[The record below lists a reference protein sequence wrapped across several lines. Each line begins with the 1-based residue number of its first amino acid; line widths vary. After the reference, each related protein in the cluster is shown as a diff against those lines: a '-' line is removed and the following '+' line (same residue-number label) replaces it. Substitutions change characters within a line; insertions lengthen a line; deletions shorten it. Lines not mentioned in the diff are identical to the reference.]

1 MINRGYYLKQHKTV
15 EYLECYLDS
24 NLNRESIVRRVLK
37 KINTNLNVLL
47 RQRNYLNNSSR

>member
-24 NLNRESIVRRVLK
+24 NINRESIVRRVLK
-37 KINTNLNVLL
+37 KINTNKSKCIIEAKQLFE
-47 RQRNYLNNSSR
+47 

>member
-15 EYLECYLDS
+15 EYLECYLDY
-24 NLNRESIVRRVLK
+24 NLNRESIVRRFLK